1 MNNSNKNLLLPS
13 QAREAKRINTQ
24 KLIFNHIT
32 YSYEKYRL
40 FVEGVRFELTSPPY
54 LRWRSTTELS
64 SNVVLA
70 IFTDC
75 QYLSSS
81 HIQNF

>member
-1 MNNSNKNLLLPS
+1 MNAFNQNLLLPS

-40 FVEGVRFELTSPPY
+40 FVEGVRFELTSPHRLLWY
-54 LRWRSTTELS
+54 SA
-64 SNVVLA
+64 N
-70 IFTDC
+70 
-75 QYLSSS
+75 
-81 HIQNF
+81 